1 MESLG
6 LATREVADAK
16 KVPMPASLALTLAR
30 KYDYVVS
37 GRGAKWNKTKASEFT
52 DEELKKILLGRS
64 GNLKAPTIRV
74 GKHLLVGWC
83 EAAWLA
89 ILS

>member
-30 KYDYVVS
+30 KYDYVVF
-37 GRGAKWNKTKASEFT
+37 GRGATWNKTKVSEFT
-52 DEELKKILLGRS
+52 DEGLEKILLGRS
-64 GNLKAPTIRV
+64 GNLKAPTIRI

>member
-1 MESLG
+1 VESLG
-6 LATREVADAK
+6 LATREVVDTK
-16 KVPMPASLALTLAR
+16 KMPMPASSALTMAR
-30 KYDYVVS
+30 KCDYLVS
-37 GRGAKWNKTKASEFT
+37 GRGAKWKKIKISECA
-52 DEELKKILLGRS
+52 DEELEKILLGRS

-83 EAAWLA
+83 EAAWLS